1 MGSLFFVALASL
13 QGGSLM
19 ALSYTNKMYSL
30 YTVSKTDKIVV
41 LHQITL
47 GEIVIATLLLL
58 ILCWLIVSKLVGGYN
73 K

>member
-1 MGSLFFVALASL
+1 
-13 QGGSLM
+13 M
-19 ALSYTNKMYSL
+19 ALSYTDKMYSL
-30 YTVSKTDKIVV
+30 YTVSKTEKIVV

-58 ILCWLIVSKLVGGYN
+58 ILCWLIVSRLVGRDN